1 MSGAMTPRFDSE
13 MPNNFV
19 CDRIDPY
26 AQRRCSDDDSCRV
39 IRARPGIGL
48 FIAIGYG
55 ALRLATKYLQMRRD
69 IEELKLAVRELR
81 QRG

>member
-1 MSGAMTPRFDSE
+1 
-13 MPNNFV
+13 MPNGVAPTMIIAGLFALV
-19 CDRIDPY
+19 LE
-26 AQRRCSDDDSCRV
+26 
-39 IRARPGIGL
+39 IGL

-69 IEELKLAVRELR
+69 IEELKLAVGELR

>member
-1 MSGAMTPRFDSE
+1 MIVAGLFALVLE
-13 MPNNFV
+13 
-19 CDRIDPY
+19 
-26 AQRRCSDDDSCRV
+26 
-39 IRARPGIGL
+39 IGL

-69 IEELKLAVRELR
+69 IEELKLAVREPR